1 MATSTAKNP
10 WIKEGVSILQEDPND
25 LLPIVG
31 QKELFD
37 KLRRF
42 IKEDC
47 LADSGVKLSSFFVL
61 HGGWGVGKS
70 RIGHEVCLEAI
81 HDEVKWV
88 VEGKGQRVLEP
99 SLAQGILPIFTRYAQ
114 ITTEF
119 GDDLSADNWI
129 PCATLEAL
137 SRLAKVPDKSSDGS
151 QGTNQEQPLH
161 RNQDRLLHW
170 LYNALKPKGFD
181 KIRGQL
187 ADAIK
192 RSDPHQAARAAV
204 DVLKSI
210 GINHLLIV
218 IDEIEDITDVE
229 LDGLPTEERKRG
241 AIMDQGLLTVIPRV
255 IKSEEVRQEFPEVNF
270 LLLCSRAVGDLLKQ
284 VRAIERRTIRYPLRS
299 NAFSDVEDFFTYLR
313 TARPDI
319 STAIDAYPAWMKEAA
334 FFAADRNFGWFNV
347 IMYSL
352 HWKQKGGA
360 IPTHEL
366 MRQFAETDDRVFRK
380 EAIGSFDVGEL
391 GADKA
396 FVERMM
402 YGLLPQPIGEGEL
415 NQERA
420 IRMLERAAVGNIRLF
435 SRLRE
440 VKPPQDVRI
449 TTHLVNCGFKTEPG
463 AVVFLPGEARFN
475 LKDVMDS
482 LKAYSQIALPTER
495 REHLLVS
502 EDEVEFTAQVAALS
516 PYGEQASQFAPYLHG
531 LLMDSTYEAKN
542 AEGAPSLFLTPSFMF
557 LQRFHRLNNRRHREE
572 GFLRDTS
579 KESRLAAANEKVV
592 QDPKERE
599 QRLLRGLANAW
610 EVESAPVE
618 VGNVSGCSLPAV
630 SITTKSPPLNLGPDG
645 SAILVYGASSTEV
658 EIEQA
663 IGKLGKRCQP
673 IVLVLEE
680 QDQQIE
686 DLRERIDRAAAKV
699 APFVVIH
706 NLTRQVASDLVRF
719 GLMGEAFS
727 AEDLR
732 TSHFNSKILTAR
744 QHLEQSLRTWK
755 IEVLD
760 QQGLVLAPL
769 FYGSK
774 VGTDEIQAFAKGY
787 AAMLTGESYHQ
798 VMQKESGVFAD
809 EKQREDFNKLVSR
822 QVDPGPKFS
831 DSPRIQLI
839 VSEGG
844 ENVAKTPRCLMS
856 VMERCSHV
864 GRKRPELENFFL
876 FDLADGSKTRDVVR
890 HLTEVMCQ
898 LGLLDNTDETLKQ
911 VSSHLLD
918 GGVKA
923 AESWLDA
930 RFESA
935 VSAIKGIHHDEG
947 ARLLDIRGKEAR
959 QRLKEARKE
968 LDDLSLDFV
977 GKPWD
982 ELNRQSSDG
991 MPVYEQGL
999 RKSLAVVVKVKD
1011 AVRSVFD
1018 SEADRLFKYS
1028 PEVLGDFEKHQSAP
1042 TYPLWKRVKVLHGFY
1057 SELDKRR
1064 RELIKHITTI
1074 IDDVERRVPD
1084 VHTGQYKDQKAFPLQ
1099 PLVRPLGAFKQE
1111 LDFSAEKP
1119 NKTVTA
1125 GGSSFAIMTVGY
1137 KICDG
1142 RFREAFE
1149 RVDNLESELTQP
1161 GKLVGGFRELLGVW
1175 EHLRAEVA
1183 ELETRLT
1190 AVVAF
1195 FADAPDE
1202 VKRNAGIGD
1211 LQAELEE
1218 LREYLCDGGI
1228 RENTEGR
1235 EARGDAILTLVKGL
1249 KEDVDEVR
1257 NAPANLRDRLQG
1269 KEAQAVQSLEVRYQ
1283 SEYSDLIRAVAGIR
1297 TATGGDP
1304 LRWPDKRAATYG
1316 RTVALFDGL
1325 VERMRSEGQSYFA
1338 ESTETTFD
1346 DYVGLCRLSLK
1357 GETIDWDGDY
1367 ERHVNPLKRL
1377 KLLELKLI

>member
-1 MATSTAKNP
+1 MATSKTRNP
-10 WIKEGVSILQEDPND
+10 WIKEGVSILQADPND

-42 IKEDC
+42 IEEDC
-47 LADSGVKLSSFFVL
+47 LADSGVKLSSFFVI
-61 HGGWGVGKS
+61 HGRWGVGKS
-70 RIGHEVCLEAI
+70 RVGHEVCLEAI

-99 SLAQGILPIFTRYAQ
+99 ALAQGILPIFTRYGQ
-114 ITTEF
+114 ITTKFRNE
-119 GDDLSADNWI
+119 LNADNWI
-129 PCATLEAL
+129 PSATVEAL
-137 SRLAKVPDKSSDGS
+137 SRLARIPDESSGGN
-151 QGTNQEQPLH
+151 QGTNHERPLH

-170 LYNALKPKGFD
+170 LYHALKPKGFD
-181 KIRGQL
+181 KIRNQL
-187 ADAIK
+187 ANAIK
-192 RSDPHQAARAAV
+192 RTDPHQAARAAV
-204 DVLKSI
+204 EVLKTI

-229 LDGLPTEERKRG
+229 LDGLPTEERKLG
-241 AIMDQGLLTVIPRV
+241 AIVDQGLLTVIPRV

-284 VRAIERRTIRYPLRS
+284 VRAIERRTIRYALRS
-299 NAFSDVEDFFTYLR
+299 NAFADVEDFFTYLK

-319 STAIDAYPAWMKEAA
+319 SGTLEAYPAWIKEAA

-347 IMYSL
+347 IMHSL
-352 HWKQKGGA
+352 HWKQQGSA
-360 IPTHEL
+360 VPTHEL
-366 MRQFAETDDRVFRK
+366 MRQFAATDDRVFRK
-380 EAIGSFDVGEL
+380 EAIGSYDVEL
-391 GADKA
+391 GAEKA
-396 FVERMM
+396 FVEQAM
-402 YGLLPQPIGEGEL
+402 YGLLPHPIGEGEMDAT
-415 NQERA
+415 RA
-420 IRMLERAAVGNIRLF
+420 DTLLKLSTADHVRLF
-435 SRLRE
+435 DRLRE

-463 AVVFLPGEARFN
+463 AIVYLPGEARFN
-475 LKDVMDS
+475 VKDVMDS
-482 LKAYSQIALPTER
+482 LKAYSQIALSAER

-516 PYGEQASQFAPYLHG
+516 PYAEQASQFAPYLHG
-531 LLMDSTYEAKN
+531 LFMDSAYEATN
-542 AEGAPSLFLTPSFMF
+542 ERGEPSLFLTPSFTF
-557 LQRFHRLNNRRHREE
+557 LQRFHRLNNRRTREE
-572 GFLRDTS
+572 GFLRDSTKNS
-579 KESRLAAANEKVV
+579 KLIAAFEKVS
-592 QDPKERE
+592 QEPKGRE

-618 VGNVSGCSLPAV
+618 VGNVSGCPLPAV
-630 SITTKSPPLNLGPDG
+630 SITTKSSPLNLGPEG
-645 SAILVYGASSTEV
+645 SAILVYGAGSNED

-663 IGKLGKRCQP
+663 IGKLGKQCQP
-673 IVLVLEE
+673 IVLVLED

-686 DLRERIDRAAAKV
+686 DLRERIDRGTPKV

-744 QHLEQSLRTWK
+744 QHLEQSLRTWR

-774 VGTDEIQAFAKGY
+774 VGADEIQAFAKGY
-787 AAMLTGESYHQ
+787 AAMLAGESYHQ
-798 VMQKESGVFAD
+798 VTQKESGVFAD
-809 EKQREDFNKLVSR
+809 DKECEDFKKLVAR
-822 QVDPGPKFS
+822 QVDPAPKFA
-831 DSPRIQLI
+831 DAPRMHLI
-839 VSEGG
+839 ASEDGAN
-844 ENVAKTPRCLMS
+844 EAVLPRCFIA
-856 VMERCSHV
+856 VMDRCSHG
-864 GRKRPELENFFL
+864 GRKRSELENFFL
-876 FDLADGSKTRDVVR
+876 FDLPEGIKARDVVR

-923 AESWLDA
+923 AENWLDA

-935 VSAIKGIHHDEG
+935 VNAIKGIHHDEG

-959 QRLKEARKE
+959 QRLKEAGKE
-968 LDDLSLDFV
+968 LGDLRLDFV
-977 GKPWD
+977 GKSWA
-982 ELNRQSSDG
+982 ELNRETSDG
-991 MPVYEQGL
+991 MPAYEQGL
-999 RKSLAVVVKVKD
+999 RKSLAVIVKVTD

-1018 SEADRLFKYS
+1018 SESDRLFKYS
-1028 PEVLGDFEKHQSAP
+1028 PDVLVDFEKHQSSP
-1042 TYPLWKRVKVLHGFY
+1042 TYPLWKRVKILHGFY

-1064 RELIKHITTI
+1064 RELIKQMTTI
-1074 IDDVERRVPD
+1074 MDEVERRVPD
-1084 VHTGQYKDQKAFPLQ
+1084 VKTGEYRDQKAFPLQ
-1099 PLVRPLGAFKQE
+1099 PLVRPLGAFRQE

-1142 RFREAFE
+1142 KFREALE
-1149 RVDNLESELTQP
+1149 RVDTLESELTQP
-1161 GKLVGGFRELLGVW
+1161 GKLVAGFRELLGVW
-1175 EHLRAEVA
+1175 EQLRTEVGD
-1183 ELETRLT
+1183 LESRLAAIT
-1190 AVVAF
+1190 AF
-1195 FADAPDE
+1195 FADAPEE
-1202 VKRNAGIGD
+1202 VIQEAEIGD
-1211 LQAELEE
+1211 LEAELEE
-1218 LREYLCDGGI
+1218 LHEYICDGGI

-1249 KEDVDEVR
+1249 KEDVDEIR
-1257 NAPANLRDRLQG
+1257 NAPSNLRDRLQG
-1269 KEAQAVQSLEVRYQ
+1269 KEAQAVQSLEVSYQ
-1283 SEYSDLIRAVAGIR
+1283 SAHSALIRAAAGIR
-1297 TATGGDP
+1297 SATGGDP
-1304 LRWPDKRAATYG
+1304 LRWPDKRAETYG
-1316 RTVALFDGL
+1316 KTVTLFNAL
-1325 VERMRSEGQSYFA
+1325 VEQMRSEGQTYFA
-1338 ESTETTFD
+1338 NSGETTFD
-1346 DYVGLCRLSLK
+1346 DYIGLCRLSLK
-1357 GETIDWDGDY
+1357 GETIDWDGEY
-1367 ERHVNPLKRL
+1367 ERHVTPLKRL